1 MTFARAV
8 AALSFVLVAG
18 VAHAAPPAHIVAAEG
33 AWAALS
39 RGAICEAASVA
50 LLPATRDRAL
60 GRASLAFDVFPGG
73 RRGQLAIR
81 LSRPAQPGSSAML
94 TIGDQPFLLTARGD
108 LAWSRGP
115 GQEAAIIQALRG
127 GGGMRVA
134 ARAQGGGRIVDRYDL
149 AGAATAIDAAAACA
163 ANMLANR

>member
-1 MTFARAV
+1 MIVVRGV
-8 AALSFVLVAG
+8 AALYFLLFAVASL
-18 VAHAAPPAHIVAAEG
+18 AAPPARVVAAEG

-39 RGAICEAASVA
+39 RGATCEAASAA
-50 LLPATRDRAL
+50 LLPATKDRAQ
-60 GRASLAFDVFPGG
+60 GRASIAFDAAPSG
-73 RRGQLAIR
+73 RRGQFAAR
-81 LSRPAQPGSSAML
+81 LSRAAKPGSSAML
-94 TIGDQPFLLTARGD
+94 TIGDAPFLLIARGD

-115 GQEAAIIQALRG
+115 GQEAAILLALRG

-134 ARAQGGGRIVDRYDL
+134 ARAERGGRIVDRYDL